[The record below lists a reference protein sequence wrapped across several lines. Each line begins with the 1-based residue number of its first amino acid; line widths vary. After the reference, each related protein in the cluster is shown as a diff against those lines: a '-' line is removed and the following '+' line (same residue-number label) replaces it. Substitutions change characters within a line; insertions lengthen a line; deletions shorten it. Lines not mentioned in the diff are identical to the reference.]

1 MIPTIIDIRTLEKFI
16 WIGSFLLCKNRDM
29 KLFLEMMR
37 RLLLV
42 VVYGFWCMVFYQVFE
57 DAGGSLKG
65 FIERVRY
72 DEEFYMGI
80 GFVAL
85 SHLVINFVFLKNDNN
100 QQDDE

>member
-1 MIPTIIDIRTLEKFI
+1 MR
-16 WIGSFLLCKNRDM
+16 SFLLCKNRDM

-42 VVYGFWCMVFYQVFE
+42 VVYGFWGFIFFEVFGDVGY
-57 DAGGSLKG
+57 SLEA

-80 GFVAL
+80 GTIAIA
-85 SHLVINFVFLKNDNN
+85 HLVINFVFLKNDNN